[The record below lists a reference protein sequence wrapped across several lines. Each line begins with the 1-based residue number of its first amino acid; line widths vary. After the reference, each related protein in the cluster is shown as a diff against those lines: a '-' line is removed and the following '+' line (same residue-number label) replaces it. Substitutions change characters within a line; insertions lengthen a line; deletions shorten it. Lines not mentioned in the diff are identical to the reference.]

1 MLMWFLGCDIYI
13 YSFSSQLRKLTTI
26 YMVCSGIERNRIAH
40 LQKTDTS
47 SGGTPALEK
56 ALSGAE
62 LSYSDGVQL
71 MNEENLFLLA
81 AAADRIRRKFCG
93 DTVTF
98 SASYYLNY
106 TNVCA
111 ASCPLCAFY
120 RKGNESDAY
129 TLSIEQIVARSKIAV
144 EQLGATELHIVGG
157 FHPRLGLD
165 YYENMMRAI
174 KEEFAKVTIK
184 AFTPAEIF
192 FIARVT
198 RNSIKEVLLRL
209 KSAGLDALP
218 GGGAEIF
225 HADTRKQIVI
235 GKCSGEEWLDTAR
248 QAHELGLRSNS
259 TMLFGHVE
267 KPEHIVDHV
276 IKIRELHKKTKGF
289 TTFIPLKFSLEN
301 TPLEQKGL
309 VTAESPSTYDL
320 RVIAVSRLLLANVL
334 NNISVYWVALG
345 KKVAQVALSYGG
357 NDLVGTAF
365 SEEIFKAAGKEGSTS
380 IQELASLIKEVRRRP
395 VQRDTFFN
403 LIRRLD

>member
-1 MLMWFLGCDIYI
+1 M
-13 YSFSSQLRKLTTI
+13 
-26 YMVCSGIERNRIAH
+26 
-40 LQKTDTS
+40 QKIDTL

-56 ALSGAE
+56 ALSGDE
-62 LSYSDGVQL
+62 GEELLSYSDGVQL
-71 MNEENLFLLA
+71 MNEENLFLLG
-81 AAADRIRRKFCG
+81 AAADRIRSKFCG

-98 SASYYLNY
+98 AASYYLNY

-120 RKGNESDAY
+120 RKGDENDAY
-129 TLSIEQIVARSKIAV
+129 TLSTEQIVARSKIAV

-157 FHPRLGLD
+157 FHPKLGLD

-174 KEEFAKVTIK
+174 KAEFTKVTIK

-198 RNSIKEVLLRL
+198 KNSIKEVLLRL

-225 HADTRKQIVI
+225 HPDTRKQIVI

-267 KPEHIVDHV
+267 KPEHIVDHI
-276 IKIRELHKKTKGF
+276 IKIRDLQKKTKGF

-334 NNISVYWVALG
+334 NNVSVYWVALG

-365 SEEIFKAAGKEGSTS
+365 SEEIFKAAGKVGGTS
-380 IQELASLIKEVRRRP
+380 IQELATLIKEIRRSP

-403 LIRRLD
+403 PVRRLD